1 MKRRILLLSAIFFF
15 ILVAA
20 AFIGYRSYTK
30 SFSPEAVADFDQ
42 NGLDVS
48 VQYCRPAKKV
58 A

>member
-1 MKRRILLLSAIFFF
+1 MKRRILLLSAIFFV

-20 AFIGYRSYTK
+20 AFIGYRSYAK

-42 NGLDVS
+42 NGLDVRDS
-48 VQYCRPAKKV
+48 IVDPPRKV